1 MKPLDF
7 EVWLGSLG
15 YFPEK
20 YYVTHLFDHTP
31 VENQQL
37 IVDYHHNYRR
47 LRNHIESL
55 EEELAAANG
64 KIYALQE
71 TIDGRG

>member
-7 EVWLGSLG
+7 EVWST
-15 YFPEK
+15 YFPSEAPVPRILDREALALRLEVVEF
-20 YYVTHLFDHTP
+20 YY
-31 VENQQL
+31 
-37 IVDYHHNYRR
+37 NYLR
-47 LRNHIESL
+47 LRERITSL